1 MNKYHVGNKVRTKI
15 NYINDSR
22 KEVIAEI
29 IDVLLV
35 EDSYRYKINF
45 EPDDFSKGQGCTGCE
60 GYVLEE
66 DIIELCGGAN
76 KLRVW
81 WIAQVGIVEPF
92 YVPVESVEEG
102 KKILDLL
109 SYYDAWQLQNEIKPD
124 YTNCG
129 GLEMFDEEEQEWRDW
144 YLETDNDYFE
154 DVDEYCKQSERAEEL
169 SAFNQVIFEQVDWKK
184 IEEMT
189 R

>member
-1 MNKYHVGNKVRTKI
+1 M
-15 NYINDSR
+15 S
-22 KEVIAEI
+22 
-29 IDVLLV
+29 
-35 EDSYRYKINF
+35 
-45 EPDDFSKGQGCTGCE
+45 
-60 GYVLEE
+60 
-66 DIIELCGGAN
+66 

-81 WIAQVGIVEPF
+81 WIAQVGLVEPF

-129 GLEMFDEEEQEWRDW
+129 GLEMFDEEEQEWTQW
-144 YLETDNDYFE
+144 YLETEDNYFD
-154 DVDEYCKQSERAEEL
+154 DVDEYCDQCANVEEL
-169 SAFNQVIFEQVDWKK
+169 TNFNNALYKQVDWEKIKK
-184 IEEMT
+184 IIKKMT